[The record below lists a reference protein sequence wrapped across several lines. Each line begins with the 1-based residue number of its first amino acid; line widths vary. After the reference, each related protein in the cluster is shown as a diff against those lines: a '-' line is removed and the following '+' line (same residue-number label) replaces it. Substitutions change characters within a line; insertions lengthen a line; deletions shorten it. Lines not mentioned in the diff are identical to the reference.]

1 MKPNMMLAALCVV
14 IVAGCSNRDKEEE
27 LQKQLSER
35 QNDRVSMQQ
44 IIAEKDKYVE
54 EVIQAVNDVYKDLEI
69 ARVKE
74 GRLKQR
80 AGGTE
85 PSAGSVTLDSR
96 AKLLQ
101 DISEIGT
108 NLKENRKRIGDL
120 QSRVKTY
127 HLRIASL
134 DTLVTTLRTSLE
146 ERERSIAELQTHV
159 QGLEATLAEKT
170 KALQENENIINDQ
183 ERKLNTAFY
192 VVGTRDELK
201 KKGIITDEGGFLW
214 GLLGSTTIMAS
225 GFDPTEFT
233 PIDRT
238 KDQTI
243 HVQGKIEEIL
253 PRRHGEYFATAAGNE
268 NSSDLKI
275 VQPNQFWQ
283 DRYLVIVV
291 D

>member
-1 MKPNMMLAALCVV
+1 MKPKILLAVLCVV
-14 IVAGCSNRDKEEE
+14 TAAGCSNRDKEEE

-35 QNDRVSMQQ
+35 QNDRESMQQ

-74 GRLKQR
+74 GKLKQR

-85 PSAGSVTLDSR
+85 PSAGSVTSDSR
-96 AKLLQ
+96 QKLLQ
-101 DISEIGT
+101 DISEIGA
-108 NLKENRKRIGDL
+108 NLKENRKKVGDL
-120 QSRVKTY
+120 QMRVRGL
-127 HLRIASL
+127 HSHIASL
-134 DTLVTTLRTSLE
+134 DTLVSTLRASLE

-159 QGLEATLAEKT
+159 QGLEASLAEKT
-170 KALQENENIINDQ
+170 KTIQENENLINDQ
-183 ERKLNTAFY
+183 ERQINAGYY
-192 VVGTRDELK
+192 VIGTRDELK

-214 GLLGSTTIMAS
+214 GLLGSTTILAS
-225 GFDPTEFT
+225 GFDPTDFT
-233 PIDRT
+233 PIDKT

-243 HVQGKIEEIL
+243 HVQGRIEEIL
-253 PRRHGEYFATAAGNE
+253 PRRQGDFFATSDGGE

-275 VQPNQFWQ
+275 VQPHQFWQ
-283 DRYLVIVV
+283 DKYLVIVV